1 MIQEEGLLIWGIN
14 PVLEFMS
21 RSPET
26 VARILI
32 QRSKKGKKIQQLI
45 ELARLNGIKIRF
57 HDHLPFPDGFGA
69 VNHQGVIAEILP
81 FGYTDLD
88 RVLNSV
94 REDPAAI
101 LIALDTVQD
110 PHNLGAIIR
119 SAAAV
124 GAAGVIVTK
133 DRCAPLSGTVIK
145 TSAGAII
152 HVPVCRVTNLA
163 TTLTTI
169 KEAGLWIAGATQDGP
184 LSLYQADLAR
194 PLCLVIGGEEKG
206 IRPLVKKQ
214 CDLLISIPILQ
225 GIESLNA
232 SVAAAIILFEIRRQH
247 SVTVLP
253 RL

>member
-14 PVLEFMS
+14 PVLEFIS
-21 RSPET
+21 RSPER

-32 QRSKKGKKIQQLI
+32 QRTKKGKKIQELI
-45 ELARLNGIKIRF
+45 ELARLNGIKVRF

-69 VNHQGVIAEILP
+69 INHQGVIAETLP

-88 RVLNSV
+88 RICTAI
-94 REDPAAI
+94 RDDPAPI
-101 LIALDTVQD
+101 LVALDTIQD

-145 TSAGAII
+145 ASAGAII

-163 TTLTTI
+163 TTLTAI
-169 KEAGLWIAGATQDGP
+169 KEAGLWIAGATQDGS

-206 IRPLVKKQ
+206 LRPLVKKQ
-214 CDLLISIPILQ
+214 CDLLVSIPIHQ
-225 GIESLNA
+225 NIDSLNA
-232 SVAAAIILFEIRRQH
+232 SVAAAVILFEIRRQQAL
-247 SVTVLP
+247 TP
-253 RL
+253 